1 MEEIIRDLTEATNDY
16 ISELKSIEHE
26 MDAVCAS
33 NWLFETFGESSVNP
47 FFEKQKEEYTKTVS
61 QISSAFF
68 KKVTDSLKV
77 ASEKAHKKAD
87 ELLDKFK
94 SIKSDSKKEVK
105 MRPYD
110 KMAKFYANCM
120 KELSYIVD
128 GPTMK
133 DNFDSFV
140 AKFSKKK
147 AQMLEQEKKEREK
160 CLTVAVSVA
169 TIGPFVAALL
179 RRILVSIDEANN
191 IATETEKKAKEHLQ
205 KQGIKTEAAE
215 GEMTEAEYQQAVKMV
230 EAEFAKVSLKL
241 MNEVNR
247 AMANVAE
254 VAKIANDED
263 EKAIAEMKAARE
275 EK

>member
-16 ISELKSIEHE
+16 VSELKSIEHE

-33 NWLFETFGESSVNP
+33 NWLFETFGESEVNP
-47 FFEKQKEEYTKTVS
+47 FFEKKKEEYTKTVS

-68 KKVTDSLKV
+68 KKVTDSLKA
-77 ASEKAHKKAD
+77 ASEKAHKKAE
-87 ELLDKFK
+87 ELLNKFK
-94 SIKSDSKKEVK
+94 SIKTDSKKEVK

-110 KMAKFYANCM
+110 KMVKFYANCM

-179 RRILVSIDEANN
+179 QHILSSIDEASH
-191 IATETEKKAKEHLQ
+191 IATETEQKAKEHLQ
-205 KQGIKTEAAE
+205 KQGIKTEAVE
-215 GEMTEAEYQQAVKMV
+215 GGMTEAEYQQAIKMI
-230 EAEFAKVSLKL
+230 ESEFAKISLKL
-241 MNEVNR
+241 MNEYNR
-247 AMANVAE
+247 AVANATE
-254 VAKIANDED
+254 ALKIMNDEN
-263 EKAIAEMKAARE
+263 EKELQKQKDAIE